1 MRKPYVSDYKYNG
14 LDMNARQKEYE
25 RDLMLWEQTEALK
38 EANELQKQAIIDTND
53 NIYDIESELPE
64 EPIYNESEI
73 NTNNYTATND
83 LDAQVKLAQQL
94 NINYLL
100 IRKLYRAIEN
110 YKAKYTTLKQILTTW
125 IEFRQNHYEYDY
137 EAFLEEFN
145 YDEIITNRYSDL
157 NVEIIPNITG
167 TKEDYET
174 MIKKLIK
181 TIMND
186 KGYKNEGQLKIIGL

>member
-1 MRKPYVSDYKYNG
+1 MRKPSLADFKYLG
-14 LDMNARQKEYE
+14 KDLKEATLEYE

-53 NIYDIESELPE
+53 NIYDTESELPGE
-64 EPIYNESEI
+64 LIYNESET

-83 LDAQVKLAQQL
+83 LDAQIKLEEQL

-100 IRKLYRAIEN
+100 IYKLYKAIEN

-137 EAFLEEFN
+137 EAFLEEFK

-157 NVEIIPNITG
+157 DVEIIPNITG

-186 KGYKNEGQLKIIGL
+186 KGYKNEGQLKILGL